1 MIELPEEFYREE
13 VRSGHTVTA
22 STKKIWAVELEL
34 LSEFDRVCRECGLPY
49 YADQGTLL
57 GTVRHGG
64 FIPWDDDID
73 LIMFRKDYDR
83 LIHECGDK
91 FKDPFFL
98 QTAYSEKDYFRGHA
112 QLRKSDT
119 CAAIPSEAYTSKIN
133 QGMFLDIFVMDN
145 IPDNED
151 DLKKEIDELNAY
163 HDVMTILTQR
173 DIKGSALT
181 KLRCKYGILKRRL
194 KYGNVASVY
203 RKTEE
208 VVKAVP
214 DTGLVDKL
222 LFWHD
227 VKSVKKIRSEWY
239 DKTVWLDFEN
249 TKLPAPFMYDEVL
262 KAQFG
267 KDYMTPIK
275 GTAFHP
281 DLIIDTERSYK
292 EVLGT

>member
-13 VRSGHTVTA
+13 VRNGHTVSA

-91 FKDPFFL
+91 FKEPFFL

-119 CAAIPSEAYTSKIN
+119 CAAIPSEAYTLNIN
-133 QGMFLDIFVMDN
+133 QGIFLDIFVMDN
-145 IPDNED
+145 IPEG
-151 DLKKEIDELNAY
+151 EAELEKTIKILNDY
-163 HDVMTILTQR
+163 HDVMSIMTQH
-173 DIKGSALT
+173 DIKGSFLK
-181 KLRCKYGILKRRL
+181 KLRCRLGILKRRI
-194 KYGNVASVY
+194 KFGNVLSVY
-203 RKTEE
+203 KKTEK
-208 VVKAVP
+208 VVKNIP
-214 DTGLVDKL
+214 DTGYVDKL

-227 VKSVKKIRSEWY
+227 AKSVKKIRSEWY
-239 DKTVWLDFEN
+239 EKTEYLEFEN
-249 TKLPAPFMYDEVL
+249 TKLPVPYKYDEVL

-267 KDYMTPIK
+267 ENYMTPIK

-281 DLIIDTERSYK
+281 NLIIDTERSYK
-292 EVLGT
+292 EVLGK